1 LGGLAKAIDQLA
13 PGRLLRIPE
22 NVLNQP
28 TDVEEIKN
36 RRMLELSGLGGSKS
50 GQNRTLL
57 KKPVGLS

>member
-36 RRMLELSGLGGSKS
+36 RRMLKLSGLGGSKS
-50 GQNRTLL
+50 GQN
-57 KKPVGLS
+57 